1 MVRQVISSPTILSMT
16 WRNGQNADIQFSPN
30 GINQYGQV
38 TPAGLFIISSGE
50 NYVNPSISIVP
61 DPSEPAPTQE
71 AIISAYISHPQ
82 GEIYRIEI
90 VTGESSL
97 TRVSENSIGVG
108 GNMPSMDPALSSDGS
123 VVVYSTQASNLL
135 DQI

>member
-1 MVRQVISSPTILSMT
+1 M
-16 WRNGQNADIQFSPN
+16 
-30 GINQYGQV
+30 INQYGQV

-50 NYVNPSISIVP
+50 NYVDPSISIVP

-108 GNMPSMDPALSSDGS
+108 GNMPSMDPAVSSDGS

-135 DQI
+135 DQNITRADGTTFYNQVTSQAQAEAILVGPIGK